1 VYIKGR
7 YIVSACALLFF
18 QQALATG
25 MDCTKAVSV
34 VETTICANKPLYEL
48 DAQMASI
55 YERLI
60 RAIAPGK
67 AEIKTA
73 QREWLKTREACG
85 EDVDCL
91 NRSYSHRIEGLHA
104 QWIDAVAYQPDDT
117 DKQVMQDLQQRIRAA
132 TRVKPEFALERALG
146 SLTINKGQTSFDGD
160 PNDDPSEDH
169 TLFPKAI
176 PKGVTQDEWK
186 ALNASGLDADAEQGQ
201 ANYTL
206 IDLDGDGQR
215 DLFVSTYTGG
225 TSLFSFHETFRRDG
239 ERFTRRLA
247 PYDPEA
253 SAGSSLFSTSDRG
266 ANQSAGWIKSHG
278 RMYLAFRNGS
288 YGADDVYLLNPL
300 KINSQI
306 PTVTVR
312 YDYKLTVPRRQHRDA
327 DDTAYKIA
335 AGLQKTLTQALI
347 KSNAGKPLLT
357 NPQDGP
363 ICPVPAS
370 EEDPDSYNSYGA
382 SYYVVEPVTDMSV
395 TIANECYIARLINW
409 YGSYNEENGLP
420 LLLMLRKPGPEG
432 TELSYSVNGRRHV
445 TQVSS
450 TIGKAEDGAEIF

>member
-1 VYIKGR
+1 MYIKGR

-18 QQALATG
+18 QQVQASG

-34 VETTICANKPLYEL
+34 VENAICAEKPLYEL
-48 DAQMASI
+48 DAQMGAVYRKLMNAAPQMRAELKNTQRRWLS
-55 YERLI
+55 ERNECADNI
-60 RAIAPGK
+60 
-67 AEIKTA
+67 
-73 QREWLKTREACG
+73 
-85 EDVDCL
+85 DCL
-91 NRSYSHRIEGLHA
+91 SQHYRDRLQVLHA
-104 QWIDAVAYQPDDT
+104 QWIEAVAYRPDDV
-117 DKQVMQDLQQRIRAA
+117 DRQVMEDLQL
-132 TRVKPEFALERALG
+132 RVREMSKENPEFALERALG
-146 SLTINKGQTSFDGD
+146 SLTSENGETSFSGD
-160 PNDDPSEDH
+160 PNDDPAEDQ
-169 TLFPKAI
+169 TVFPKRI

-186 ALNASGLDADAEQGQ
+186 ALNTSGLDADAEQGQ

-239 ERFTRRLA
+239 ERFTRRLV

-288 YGADDVYLLNPL
+288 YGADDLYLLNPL

-312 YDYKLTVPRRQHRDA
+312 YDYKLTVPRSQHRDA

-357 NPQDGP
+357 NPQEGP

-420 LLLMLRKPGPEG
+420 ALLMLRKPGPEG